1 MRQSLG
7 LYLLGSLNS
16 QEREAVE
23 RHLAVC
29 PACLAESDELGEVVA
44 VLALISEEDRRGIVE
59 EFGAP
64 RLPARD
70 AVAATSG
77 AATPGPAPPTADRPV
92 TDTASRT
99 RTRAGTVRAGP
110 GRPSSAPASRP
121 RTRRS
126 VRARSLLGVA
136 GLVLVV
142 LISAGL
148 FIGLAAEGEDGDS
161 GRTAPVDVTL
171 AATAAAGMGGATL
184 SVVAV
189 GHDGAV
195 TVRAT
200 VTKLRPGTRYQLYA
214 VTTDGNTHL
223 VAGWVG
229 SDTVPEVTGE
239 APVDV
244 SALSFFAVTRA
255 DGTPVVSAYVS
266 RPAPPSR

>member
-7 LYLLGSLNS
+7 MYLLGSLNP
-16 QEREAVE
+16 QERDEVE

-70 AVAATSG
+70 AAAATSG
-77 AATPGPAPPTADRPV
+77 AATSEPAPPAADRPV
-92 TDTASRT
+92 SDAASRT
-99 RTRAGTVRAGP
+99 RTRAGTGP
-110 GRPSSAPASRP
+110 GRPSSASRP
-121 RTRRS
+121 GTRRS
-126 VRARSLLGVA
+126 VRARRLVGIA
-136 GLVLVV
+136 GPVLVV

-148 FIGLAAEGEDGDS
+148 FVGLAAGGEDGDS
-161 GRTAPVDVTL
+161 GRTAPADVTL
-171 AATAAAGMGGATL
+171 AATAAADMDGATL

-200 VTKLRPGTRYQLYA
+200 VTKLKPGTRYQLYA

-244 SALSFFAVTRA
+244 GALSFFAVTRA

-266 RPAPPSR
+266 RQAPPSR

>member
-7 LYLLGSLNS
+7 MYLLGSLNP
-16 QEREAVE
+16 QEREEVE

-44 VLALISEEDRRGIVE
+44 VLALISDEDRRGIVE

-64 RLPARD
+64 GLPARD
-70 AVAATSG
+70 AAAATSG
-77 AATPGPAPPTADRPV
+77 AATSGPAPPVADRPV
-92 TDTASRT
+92 SDAASRT

-110 GRPSSAPASRP
+110 GRPSSASRP
-121 RTRRS
+121 GTRRS
-126 VRARSLLGVA
+126 VRARSLLGIA
-136 GLVLVV
+136 GPVLAV
-142 LISAGL
+142 LIAAGL

-171 AATAAAGMGGATL
+171 AATAAAGMDGATL

-244 SALSFFAVTRA
+244 GALSFFAVTRA

-266 RPAPPSR
+266 R

>member
-7 LYLLGSLNS
+7 MYLLGSLNP
-16 QEREAVE
+16 QERDEVE

-44 VLALISEEDRRGIVE
+44 VLALLSEGDRRGIVE
-59 EFGAP
+59 EFGVP
-64 RLPARD
+64 GLPARD
-70 AVAATSG
+70 AAASTSEAATSG
-77 AATPGPAPPTADRPV
+77 PAPPSADRPV
-92 TDTASRT
+92 SDAASRT
-99 RTRAGTVRAGP
+99 RARAGTVRAGP
-110 GRPSSAPASRP
+110 GRPSSASRP
-121 RTRRS
+121 GTRRS
-126 VRARSLLGVA
+126 VRARSLLGIA
-136 GLVLVV
+136 GPVLAV

-148 FIGLAAEGEDGDS
+148 FVGLAVGDEDGDS

-171 AATAAAGMGGATL
+171 AATAAAAGMDGATL

-200 VTKLRPGTRYQLYA
+200 VTKLKPGTRYQLYA
-214 VTTDGNTHL
+214 VTSDGNTHL

-239 APVDV
+239 ASVDV
-244 SALSFFAVTRA
+244 GALSFFAVTRA
-255 DGTPVVSAYVS
+255 DGTPVISAYVS
-266 RPAPPSR
+266 GQAPPSR